1 METQSW
7 VLGIIFVALCALM
20 VLWPFVS
27 ASRDEER
34 QTASSR
40 MEDLLA
46 RREAIYA
53 TIRELD
59 FDFETG
65 KLTEEDYRAQRE
77 VWVEQGV
84 LVLKELDAL
93 RESGAYVPAPEGST
107 PIPRAGLSDGA
118 ELDAQIEA
126 AIAARR
132 RTA

>member
-7 VLGIIFVALCALM
+7 ILGVIFVALCALM

-93 RESGAYVPAPEGST
+93 RESGAYVPATEGSA
-107 PIPRAGLSDGA
+107 PVPRMDSSDGA

>member
-7 VLGIIFVALCALM
+7 ILGIIFVALCALM

-27 ASRDEER
+27 TSRDEEE
-34 QTASSR
+34 QPASSR

-46 RREAIYA
+46 RREAIYT

-77 VWVEQGV
+77 AWVEQGV

-93 RESGAYVPAPEGST
+93 RESGAYVPVSEPGVSV
-107 PIPRAGLSDGA
+107 PRVGVSGGA
-118 ELDAQIEA
+118 DLDAQIEA